1 MQSKVCGL
9 TRGDNLTTI
18 AGLRPSYVGFIF
30 ASSPRRAEKDL
41 LDVSLPLGVKRVGVF
56 VNPKWDDVLS
66 CQGRLDAI
74 QLHGSESPEL
84 ASRIRAAGFE
94 VLKAVRIDGRMPS
107 DELRRYVG
115 AVDLI
120 LLDTAGP
127 AAGGNGRKFD
137 WKLLSAY
144 DVEIPFLLSGG
155 IVPEDVSDIRA
166 LRHPQ
171 LAGVDINSG
180 FESAVGIKDEKLIRH
195 FLDELRRDS

>member
-166 LRHPQ
+166 LRQPQ

>member
-30 ASSPRRAEKDL
+30 APSPRRADKAL
-41 LDVSLPLGVKRVGVF
+41 LDVSIPLGVKRVGVF

-127 AAGGNGRKFD
+127 APGGNGRKFD
-137 WKLLSAY
+137 WKLLSVY
-144 DVEIPFLLSGG
+144 DAEIPFLLSGG
-155 IVPEDVSDIRA
+155 IVPEDVSEIRA

-180 FESAVGIKDEKLIRH
+180 FESVVGIKDEKLIRH

>member
-18 AGLRPSYVGFIF
+18 AGFRPSYVGFIF
-30 ASSPRRAEKDL
+30 ASSPRRAEKAL
-41 LDVSLPLGVKRVGVF
+41 LDVPLPLGVKRVGVF

-74 QLHGSESPEL
+74 QLHGSESPEF

-115 AVDLI
+115 SVDLI

-195 FLDELRRDS
+195 FLDELRRES